1 VLARIK
7 FCGMTRASDASLAA
21 ELGASYVG
29 AVLARGP
36 RQVSTAVARELF
48 ESARE
53 VAHVGVFGSNDIR
66 EIGTVVDQLELDVVQ
81 LHADPSPDDV
91 HAVRSRFG
99 GDVWAALRIA
109 GGTLPEGAEELFDA
123 ADGIILDA
131 KSGDR
136 LGGTGL
142 TIRWSEV
149 AGELARLRGPGL
161 MILAGGLTP
170 QNVTEAI
177 RALAP
182 DVVDVSSGVEQSPGV
197 KDYHLMREFAD
208 AVGGVGVA
216 P

>member
-1 VLARIK
+1 
-7 FCGMTRASDASLAA
+7 MTRASDASLAA

-29 AVLARGP
+29 AVFAPGP
-36 RQVSTAVARELF
+36 RQVTAAVASDFF

-66 EIGTVVDQLELDVVQ
+66 EIGAVVDQVELDVVQ

-99 GDVWAALRIA
+99 ADVWAALRIA